1 MPAHTGRVSSWLL
14 CATDESQVRLD
25 SWAPPCQSLGG
36 AGDDELESRVW
47 D

>member
-1 MPAHTGRVSSWLL
+1 VISSVAELLL

-25 SWAPPCQSLGG
+25 WWGAPCNSWAG
-36 AGDDELESRVW
+36 AGDDELKRRVW